1 MRIKRF
7 FNKIIKIFA
16 YLPILWEDEDW
27 DFEYLLIL
35 IKYKLSRMRDTIH
48 KNNFIAKYEQRDIFI
63 GINQVINHIDNYIN
77 DTESYKEINGD
88 LPFKI
93 GFRHKELENGCYNLI
108 SWNEDENRQLND
120 EEEKIYTQYI
130 INSNDWQQKE
140 WEAIFDTIKKEGQKW
155 WD

>member
-93 GFRHKELENGCYNLI
+93 RFRHKKLENGCYNLI

>member
-27 DFEYLLIL
+27 DFEYLLVL

-63 GINQVINHIDNYIN
+63 GMNQVINHIDNYIN

-93 GFRHKELENGCYNLI
+93 GFRHKKLENGCYNLI